1 MNYIILAFSSILLS
15 FGFGQYDFS
24 MEDLNTTS
32 PSYEQDVNPSGGVS
46 LVYFGHYN

>member
-1 MNYIILAFSSILLS
+1 MILAFSSILLS

-24 MEDLNTTS
+24 LEDLNTS
-32 PSYEQDVNPSGGVS
+32 SSSYEQDVNPSGSVS